1 MNSFFISGNY
11 ISTVTKISITH
22 TGNNAVVRS
31 SYCESGCNFQIPF
44 VDGTIVLEK
53 NVTRNNTV
61 YIDSIEN
68 SAIDTVT
75 YENHEYAISDFVL
88 ISTIDVTG
96 NKVAHVLG

>member
-75 YENHEYAISDFVL
+75 YENHEYA
-88 ISTIDVTG
+88 
-96 NKVAHVLG
+96 